1 MKYGV
6 GDFRLTENLWM
17 VIAKPVGR
25 FSVVIIGVLSVIK
38 HLKMDSYPNGV
49 KNENRTELS
58 EENGPRYTY
67 RDPKIQASLT

>member
-38 HLKMDSYPNGV
+38 HLKWILIQMDSKRKSN
-49 KNENRTELS
+49 
-58 EENGPRYTY
+58 
-67 RDPKIQASLT
+67 